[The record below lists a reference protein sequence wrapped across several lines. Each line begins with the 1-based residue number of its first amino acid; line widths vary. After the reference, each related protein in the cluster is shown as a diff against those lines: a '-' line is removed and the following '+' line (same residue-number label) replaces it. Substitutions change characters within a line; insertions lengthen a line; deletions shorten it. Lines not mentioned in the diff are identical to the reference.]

1 MSNLYNERGDA
12 TCTVTELQRSR
23 TSDDFDG
30 TQSCVRVCVN
40 VCVCLCDTVYVLP
53 TKNRRCEDGSPSTV
67 RPSKSSPSNAHTHT
81 LTEVT
86 EGLLQ
91 LVDIDVRLHL
101 NELLHKGVAQ
111 GILGLHE
118 KVVREERGR
127 EGGEERGER

>member
-1 MSNLYNERGDA
+1 M
-12 TCTVTELQRSR
+12 
-23 TSDDFDG
+23 
-30 TQSCVRVCVN
+30 CVYVCVI
-40 VCVCLCDTVYVLP
+40 LCMCYPQRTGD
-53 TKNRRCEDGSPSTV
+53 V
-67 RPSKSSPSNAHTHT
+67 RTGARAPFGPPRAALQTHTHT